1 MNANPSRKQIFV
13 NFAVLGNP
21 LTRMRGIFS
30 RSQGCPPSS
39 FSTVARRTMASRVD
53 VPAASGQQDRRCLYF
68 DYNATTPLRK
78 EVRELM
84 IDLLE
89 SHGNPSSS
97 HAWGR
102 KPKKVLET
110 ARAQVAN
117 AVGAKPGDGV
127 YFCSC
132 GTEADQWV
140 LWSSIVSS
148 RRRGL
153 SQPHIVSSAVEHPA
167 VLKNLEFLAD
177 DLGMCSYTLVPVNEE
192 GLLDMEALDDAIS
205 DSTCLVS
212 ILHSNNEVG
221 SIQDFAKI
229 KEIVARHNTARDEG
243 NFLALHADLAQS
255 VGRCHIDVGRLG
267 LDYATIVGHKMGAPK
282 GIAGLYVAGRQRSSL
297 VPLIH
302 GGGQE
307 MGMRSGTEN
316 VMLCGALGLAIELAT
331 ANLDGDIEDL
341 RRKRDVFLAALLE
354 SLPIDAPFAVN
365 GPSDP
370 QACLPNMLSFSIPG
384 VEAAEIIGQVGNQVA
399 VSSGSACHTGKDGGG
414 VLHAMGKTEEARRG
428 TFRVSWGF
436 ASLEEDLREAARI
449 LGVAIAKQLG

>member
-1 MNANPSRKQIFV
+1 V
-13 NFAVLGNP
+13 YL
-21 LTRMRGIFS
+21 
-30 RSQGCPPSS
+30 
-39 FSTVARRTMASRVD
+39 
-53 VPAASGQQDRRCLYF
+53 

-84 IDLLE
+84 IELLE

-102 KPKKVLET
+102 KPREVLET
-110 ARAQVAN
+110 AREQVAA
-117 AVGAKPGDGV
+117 AVGADPADDGIF
-127 YFCSC
+127 FCSC

-140 LWSSIVSS
+140 LWSSIVSA

-153 SQPHIVSSAVEHPA
+153 SKPHIVSSAVEHPA
-167 VLKNLEFLAD
+167 VLKNLEFLANE
-177 DLGMCSYTLVPVNEE
+177 LEMCSYTLVAVDGE
-192 GLLDMEALDDAIS
+192 GLLDMNALDDAIS

-221 SIQDFAKI
+221 SIQDFARI
-229 KEIVARHNTARDEG
+229 KSIVAKHNAVRAEET
-243 NFLALHADLAQS
+243 FLALHADLAQS
-255 VGRCHIDVGRLG
+255 VGRCHVDVRGLG

-282 GIAGLYVAGRQRSSL
+282 GVAALYVASRQRASL

-316 VMLCGALGLAIELAT
+316 VMLCGAFGLAIELAT
-331 ANLDGDIEDL
+331 ANLDADIEDL
-341 RRKRDVFLAALLE
+341 RRKRDAFMATLCD
-354 SLPIDAPFAVN
+354 SLPLQATLVMN

-370 QACLPNMLSFSIPG
+370 KACLPNMVSFSVPG
-384 VEAAEIIGQVGNQVA
+384 VEAASIIAEVGDRVA
-399 VSSGSACHTGKDGGG
+399 VSSGSACHTGKGGGG
-414 VLHAMGKTEEARRG
+414 VLHAMGKTEETRRG

-436 ASLEEDLREAARI
+436 ASVEEDVVMAARI
-449 LGVAIAKQLG
+449 LAAAISDALH

>member
-1 MNANPSRKQIFV
+1 
-13 NFAVLGNP
+13 
-21 LTRMRGIFS
+21 
-30 RSQGCPPSS
+30 
-39 FSTVARRTMASRVD
+39 
-53 VPAASGQQDRRCLYF
+53 
-68 DYNATTPLRK
+68 
-78 EVRELM
+78 M

-102 KPKKVLET
+102 KPREVLET

-117 AVGAKPGDGV
+117 AVGANPGDGIF
-127 YFCSC
+127 FCSC

-140 LWSSIVSS
+140 LWSSIVSA
-148 RRRGL
+148 RRRGM
-153 SQPHIVSSAVEHPA
+153 SKPHIVSSAVEHPA
-167 VLKNLEFLAD
+167 VLKNLEFLANELD
-177 DLGMCSYTLVPVNEE
+177 MCSYTLIRVDGE
-192 GLLDMEALDDAIS
+192 GLLDMDALDDAIS

-212 ILHSNNEVG
+212 IIHSNNEVG

-229 KEIVARHNTARDEG
+229 KEIVARHNTARAEG

-255 VGRCHIDVGRLG
+255 VGRCHVDVRELG

-282 GIAGLYVAGRQRSSL
+282 GIAGLYVAGRQRASL

-316 VMLCGALGLAIELAT
+316 VMLCGAFGLAIELAT
-331 ANLDGDIEDL
+331 ANLDGEIEDL
-341 RRKRDVFLAALLE
+341 RRKRDAFLVVLRD
-354 SLPIDAPFAVN
+354 SLPVHATLAVN

-370 QACLPNMLSFSIPG
+370 QACLPNMVSFSVPG
-384 VEAAEIIGQVGNQVA
+384 VEAATIIAQVGDRVA
-399 VSSGSACHTGKDGGG
+399 VSSGSACHTGTNGGG
-414 VLHAMGKTEEARRG
+414 VMHAMGKTEEARRG

-436 ASLEEDLREAARI
+436 ASVEEDLEMAARI
-449 LGVAIAKQLG
+449 LGAAISNTLH

>member
-1 MNANPSRKQIFV
+1 MKG
-13 NFAVLGNP
+13 VL
-21 LTRMRGIFS
+21 FS
-30 RSQGCPPSS
+30 GSQGRLPSS
-39 FSTVARRTMASRVD
+39 IARTAMA
-53 VPAASGQQDRRCLYF
+53 RCLYL
-68 DYNATTPLRK
+68 DYNATSPLRE
-78 EVRELM
+78 EVRNLM
-84 IDLLE
+84 VDLLD

-102 KPKKVLET
+102 KPKEVLDT
-110 ARAQVAN
+110 ARAQVAD
-117 AVGAKPGDGV
+117 AIGAEPGDGV
-127 YFCSC
+127 FFCSC

-140 LWSSIVSS
+140 LWSSVVSA

-153 SQPHIVSSAVEHPA
+153 SQPHIVSSTVEHPA
-167 VLKNLEFLAD
+167 VLKNLEFLSNE
-177 DLGMCSYTLVPVNEE
+177 LGMCSYTLVPVDGE
-192 GLLDMEALDDAIS
+192 GFLDMEALDAAIC

-221 SIQDFAKI
+221 TIQDFAAI
-229 KEIVARHNTARDEG
+229 KEIVRRHNIGRKE

-255 VGRCHIDVGRLG
+255 VGRCHINVGALG

-282 GIAGLYVAGRQRSSL
+282 GIAGLYVAGRQRASL

-341 RRKRDVFLAALLE
+341 RRKRGIFLAGMLDAL
-354 SLPIDAPFAVN
+354 PADAPLLVN

-370 QACLPNMLSFSIPG
+370 LACLPNMVSFSVPG
-384 VEAAEIIGQVGNQVA
+384 IRAATIIDQVGDRVA

-414 VLHAMGKTEEARRG
+414 VLHAMGKAEEARWG

-436 ASLEEDLREAARI
+436 GSADEDVREAARI
-449 LGVAIAKQLG
+449 LGAAIAQHLMR